1 MVVLKSGGGDNN
13 DECDDGDLMISL
25 ATLGVV
31 MSGDG
36 NDE

>member
-1 MVVLKSGGGDNN
+1 VVALKSGGGDNN
-13 DECDDGDLMISL
+13 DECDDVDLMISL
-25 ATLGVV
+25 AILGVV